1 MKFAVLAPLFADSAR
16 LSERAGSALSVIVR
30 LVFASVLVP
39 FLLNSFQTKV
49 DGFGLA
55 IGAYVQILPTYME
68 SIGYDPS
75 QVPAALKLPVLAGTL
90 AELTLPL
97 LILLGLGTRLAA
109 FGMIGFLVVMSL
121 TDIYGHG
128 IDAATI
134 GAMFDTDPY
143 GLIADQRLLWGVLM
157 AVLMATGGGRVSLAE
172 ACPAASQ
179 CLAGAPFAAWSGW
192 H

>member
-39 FLLNSFQTKV
+39 FFLNSFQTKV

-157 AVLMATGGGRVSLAE
+157 AVLMATGGGRVSLDALVSRWLR
-172 ACPAASQ
+172 PAPLQAN
-179 CLAGAPFAAWSGW
+179 A
-192 H
+192 